1 VKISRL
7 REAAQSP
14 PAKVSGWTI
23 NRAPSRSSAASIPS
37 FARAAYFYGL
47 IANWPEASLRT
58 LVKRNHDLLR
68 RNIVFAQ
75 ARGFV

>member
-1 VKISRL
+1 MDHQPRAGAVKRRVHSLFRQGRL
-7 REAAQSP
+7 L
-14 PAKVSGWTI
+14 
-23 NRAPSRSSAASIPS
+23 
-37 FARAAYFYGL
+37 YGL